1 MAADILIVDD
11 DLDFLNVLRTAL
23 EARGHRVRAAESAR
37 AARELVQARR
47 PDLVVADLMMEEPDA
62 GFSLC
67 HYIKRQD
74 PTIPVLLVTGVTA
87 ETGLRFDAGTG
98 EERAWIQADG
108 VLDKPVRLEQLEAEL
123 RRLLPGGI

>member
-11 DLDFLNVLRTAL
+11 DVDFLTVLRVQL
-23 EARGHRVRAAESAR
+23 ESRGYHVRTAESAR
-37 AARELVQARR
+37 AARELLRAQR

-67 HYIKRQD
+67 HQIKRQD
-74 PTIPVLLVTGVTA
+74 PTIPVLLLTGVTA
-87 ETGLRFDAGTG
+87 ETGLRFDAETR

-108 VLDKPVRLEQLEAEL
+108 VLAKPVRPEQLEAEL
-123 RRLLPGGI
+123 HRLLPNGP